1 MTQLQE
7 IVRDFAAAFKAV
19 DASGPRGRSK
29 SREYEPGIGPLTEN
43 EAVRLATEWLKR
55 MKPDTYASGGPKPYP
70 NSRQLCD
77 LLIPGEWAIEFKL
90 IRPFG
95 DNGVE
100 AEHWSENILH
110 PYPGNVS
117 AIGDAL
123 KLADS
128 SFKERKAIIVYGFE
142 HLPAKI
148 DLNVSTTCFELICR
162 EVVRI
167 KLSVRVSADFS
178 ELMHRYH
185 QHGRI
190 FGWEVIARHDS

>member
-1 MTQLQE
+1 
-7 IVRDFAAAFKAV
+7 
-19 DASGPRGRSK
+19 
-29 SREYEPGIGPLTEN
+29 
-43 EAVRLATEWLKR
+43 
-55 MKPDTYASGGPKPYP
+55 
-70 NSRQLCD
+70 

-95 DNGVE
+95 DKGIE

-167 KLSVRVSADFS
+167 NLSLRVSADFS
-178 ELMHRYH
+178 ELMHRHH

-190 FGWEVIARHDS
+190 FGWEVIGRHDS

>member
-1 MTQLQE
+1 MIGLQE
-7 IVRDFAAAFKAV
+7 IVDDLAVAFKAV
-19 DASGPRGRSK
+19 DSTAPRGRSRT
-29 SREYEPGIGPLTEN
+29 REYRPGIGPLTEN
-43 EAVRLATEWLKR
+43 EATRLAAVWLRKA
-55 MKPDTYASGGPKPYP
+55 KPVSYGLAGPKPYP

-77 LLIPGEWAIEFKL
+77 MVLPGAWAIEVKL

-123 KLADS
+123 KLIES
-128 SFKERKAIIVYGFE
+128 SFHERKAVIVYGFE

-148 DLNVSTTCFELICR
+148 DLNVVTTCFELVCR
-162 EVVRI
+162 EVIQIQLGSRA
-167 KLSVRVSADFS
+167 SAEFS
-178 ELMHRYH
+178 GLVHSYH
-185 QHGRI
+185 QHGRV
-190 FGWEVIARHDS
+190 FGWEVIGRQV